1 MSRRKYLLRGLFL
14 PPDIKWVLCWRVF
27 LRNMKVFR
35 KTWKA
40 NIMFNF
46 IEPLLYLWA
55 MGFGLGIYVTQING
69 LSYLDY
75 LAPGLIASSAMF
87 ATTYEMT
94 YGSYTRMS
102 QEKIFHG
109 MVATPLSMDD
119 VIMGEILFGTFKGT
133 LYGIVFFI
141 VVFLFGIAKSPL
153 ALLLL
158 LPLVLMTMIFSNLS
172 LIWTSIAPNY
182 DSFGYFFT
190 LFISP
195 MFLFAGIFFPVESL
209 PAALRFLPSLT
220 PLYHAVEIIRPL
232 VLGQATMNIGCHF
245 IWLIAATLITIKIP
259 LTMVKNK
266 LVQ

>member
-1 MSRRKYLLRGLFL
+1 MSRKKYLFKGLFL
-14 PPDIKWVLCWRVF
+14 APDIKWSLCWRVF
-27 LRNMKVFR
+27 LRNMRVFR

-133 LYGIVFFI
+133 LYGIVFFS
-141 VVFLFGIAKSPL
+141 VVFLFGIVKSPL
-153 ALLLL
+153 ALFFPI
-158 LPLVLMTMIFSNLS
+158 PLVLMSMIFSNLS

-195 MFLFAGIFFPVESL
+195 MFLFAGIFFPIESL
-209 PAALRFLPSLT
+209 PSALHFLPALT

-232 VLGQATMNIGCHF
+232 VLGQDISGIAGHLL
-245 IWLIAATLITIKIP
+245 WLALLALLTVKLP

-266 LVQ
+266 LIQ